1 MGVKMKVFILIDS
14 EGDILEPAYLTKQEA
29 KEAQKELEHE
39 GIFTDRV
46 KVLVDVPIH

>member
-1 MGVKMKVFILIDS
+1 MKVYVLIDS

-29 KEAQKELEHE
+29 KEAQKELNHE

-46 KVLVDVPIH
+46 KIPVDVTVH